1 MFPRKYKYIEPPY
14 AAALSVQ
21 QFWLRLIC
29 MILTELQNS
38 FATTKRIRLIGD
50 SSTAQKD
57 ATERYVAL
65 LNVLSVH
72 AMLCVKLH
80 LRDGRTNGWTD
91 KQTRLFVRCVSQGV
105 HSMEERTAMLRRNLR
120 GGGG

>member
-80 LRDGRTNGWTD
+80 LYKRRTNERLDGQTD
-91 KQTRLFVRCVSQGV
+91 ASLCPLCFTGRPFY
-105 HSMEERTAMLRRNLR
+105 
-120 GGGG
+120 GGTNRDAS